1 MFASPIQWKSL
12 RCHYKTY
19 SCKPDYCLRAAHNEF
34 VSTSIHRYTT
44 PHQTTVSTSMTIM
57 TNLPPTLN
65 LCRHQC
71 QSMTN
76 DNMPTMMNSCR
87 HRYAMYRRLNDNR
100 SWQTSECL
108 PMSMTMDKWTARA
121 IPCTTN
127 EYLSAPT
134 MNSCR
139 HQSMM
144 HQWAS
149 IDDKWTSSAIHNSSS
164 NIAPSKEK
172 NSSVKVPRQRISPH
186 KEIHLVRG

>member
-1 MFASPIQWKSL
+1 MIASPIQWKSL

-19 SCKPDYCLRAAHNEF
+19 GCKPNYCLRAAHNEF
-34 VSTSIHRYTT
+34 VSTSINRYIT
-44 PHQTTVSTSMTIM
+44 PHRIVSTSMTIM
-57 TNLPPTLN
+57 TNVPPTMN
-65 LCRHQC
+65 LCRHQW

-76 DNMPTMMNSCR
+76 DNMPTMNSCR

-108 PMSMTMDKWTARA
+108 SLSMTMDKWTTRA

-144 HQWAS
+144 HQWSS
-149 IDDKWTSSAIHNSSS
+149 IDDKWNYRQPTIRHP
-164 NIAPSKEK
+164 ILHRQRKQTFPSKCRDK
-172 NSSVKVPRQRISPH
+172 GSLPTRKSI
-186 KEIHLVRG
+186 